1 MRMRGVPAGVDADAR
16 CEGAGAAGRPT
27 PHFLSVRRVD
37 EKSRFLVIL
46 TNFLVIFKD
55 GRKMDIS
62 RGALRRRACGS
73 HIVNALN
80 RLHSA
85 WKVPASRLEH
95 RNSASEG
102 AAKQCSFFRSTLFA
116 VLCGFACVSLTTLR
130 GRRARRFA
138 PSASPKKI
146 LPVSGAWSSILNIGG
161 RRARRF
167 APSAS
172 PKKILGLKAPG
183 MRF

>member
-1 MRMRGVPAGVDADAR
+1 M
-16 CEGAGAAGRPT
+16 
-27 PHFLSVRRVD
+27 
-37 EKSRFLVIL
+37 
-46 TNFLVIFKD
+46 IFKD

-73 HIVNALN
+73 HIENALSS
-80 RLHSA
+80 LHCG
-85 WKVPASRLEH
+85 WKVPAKRLEP
-95 RNSASEG
+95 RTSASEG
-102 AAKQCSFFRSTLFA
+102 AAKQCSCVCVCVCVCVCALSLPQRSRSALFA
-116 VLCGFACVSLTTLR
+116 VHCGFACVSLTTLR
-130 GRRARRFA
+130 GRRARRAA

-146 LPVSGAWSSILNIGG
+146 LPVSGAWSSILNTGG

-172 PKKILGLKAPG
+172 PKKILGSKAPG